1 MIGLQRHR
9 LEKFYMKIAV
19 IGSGYVG
26 LVTGT
31 CLSDTGQTVVCV
43 DKNETIVETLRQG
56 IPTIYERGLPEL
68 LKENVEAGRL
78 LFTTDLAAAVR
89 DSTVVFI
96 AVGTPP
102 MPDGS
107 VDMSYVDAV
116 AEQIAAAA
124 DAHKIVV
131 MKSTVPVGTYKRL
144 AKIFSNN
151 AKIGIDYVSN
161 PEFLKEGSAVE
172 DFTKPDRVVI
182 GSTNPQA
189 AKTIAHL
196 YSPFMRQSQR
206 ILITDPASAEM
217 LKYAANAMLAM
228 RISFM
233 NEVAKLCDHYG
244 ANVED
249 VRRGVG
255 MDRRIGSAF
264 LFPGLGYGGYC
275 FPKDVQAM
283 AWMGREAGTLMKI
296 AEATHAANL
305 AQVDYFKTVIDRHFK
320 GKYAGRKIAV
330 WGLAYKARTDDTRMS
345 AAVKIC
351 SWLAVQGA
359 EVVAHDPQA
368 IPKAKAELG
377 DAVQFS
383 DRMYEMLEGAEAL
396 IVMTDW
402 QEFRNPDMDQLAEL
416 MRERVIIDGRNL
428 YDPEWMQ
435 THGFVYHSV
444 GRPVRFG

>member
-1 MIGLQRHR
+1 MQIC
-9 LEKFYMKIAV
+9 V
-19 IGSGYVG
+19 IGTGYVG

-31 CLSDTGQTVVCV
+31 CLSDTGQKVVCV
-43 DKNETIVETLRQG
+43 DKDERIVETLRTG
-56 IPTIYERGLPEL
+56 VPTIYERGLPEL
-68 LKENVEAGRL
+68 LKSNVDAGRL
-78 LFTTDLAAAVR
+78 LFTTDLASAVR
-89 DSTVVFI
+89 DAAVVFI

-107 VDMSYVDAV
+107 VDMSHCDTV
-116 AEQIAAAA
+116 AEQISAAA
-124 DAHKIVV
+124 DSHKIVV
-131 MKSTVPVGTYKRL
+131 MKSTVPVGTHKRM
-144 AKIFSNN
+144 AKIF
-151 AKIGIDYVSN
+151 ADKARVGIDYVSN

-189 AKTIAHL
+189 GKTIAHL

-217 LKYAANAMLAM
+217 LKYTANSMLAS

-233 NEVAKLCDHYG
+233 NEVARLCDHYG

-283 AWMGREAGTLMKI
+283 AWMGRECGSPMRV

-305 AQVDYFKTVIDRHFK
+305 GQVDYFKTVIDRHFR
-320 GKYAGRKIAV
+320 GEYQGRKIAV
-330 WGLAYKARTDDTRMS
+330 WGLAYKARTDDVRMS
-345 AAVKIC
+345 AAVSIC
-351 SWLAVQGA
+351 KWLAEQGA
-359 EVVAHDPQA
+359 DVVAHDPQA
-368 IPKAKAELG
+368 MPKASEELG
-377 DAVQFS
+377 GQVQFS
-383 DRMYEMLEGAEAL
+383 EHMYEMLDGAEAL
-396 IVMTDW
+396 LVMTDW
-402 QEFRNPDMDQLAEL
+402 QEFRNPDMDQLRQL
-416 MRERVIIDGRNL
+416 LRERVIIDGRNL
-428 YDPEWMQ
+428 YEPEWMRE
-435 THGFVYHSV
+435 HGFTYHSV
-444 GRPVRFG
+444 GRPAVNG